1 MPADAK
7 TQADSSGRIAARG
20 PPGESD
26 WGFALYCR
34 GDFDINHLGGLG
46 PCIGRSS
53 GSRVASRIAERYSTL
68 MGGTLTSTT
77 ETTIWWKHWT
87 ERAER
92 GQLEVYT
99 LGAHLAS
106 IPTYMLG
113 RARHQAGP
121 VGPQHRRGY
130 RPAARC
136 RRQAPRSW
144 LERTNSEIA
153 YAHYSAKTANPAA
166 AWGRRSKRSCNSR
179 RRGGMVRHAQ
189 WPMGRIRAVA
199 VPVRKRHIPHGP
211 NGVRVALGKRRRPI
225 PLGSFAK
232 RSAAGLAAPSF
243 RGYLRAFDE
252 QVPPRSIG
260 EGFAEG
266 RQAPYSFVG

>member
-1 MPADAK
+1 
-7 TQADSSGRIAARG
+7 
-20 PPGESD
+20 
-26 WGFALYCR
+26 
-34 GDFDINHLGGLG
+34 
-46 PCIGRSS
+46 
-53 GSRVASRIAERYSTL
+53 

-130 RPAARC
+130 RPALLSTTGSKKLAG
-136 RRQAPRSW
+136 
-144 LERTNSEIA
+144 TNQQRDRLRPLFGQDRKPSSCLGSPVEA
-153 YAHYSAKTANPAA
+153 LMQFAHA
-166 AWGRRSKRSCNSR
+166 
-179 RRGGMVRHAQ
+179 GGMVRHAQ